1 MNDRRHTNIRRSSS
15 YKIHKN
21 HKISRRVYISFIRC
35 FIGLAIMLCGSGIF
49 GLVNSYAGTSSVN
62 SELTKVFISEEIR
75 LGHDIY
81 DIARENLPGGTEES
95 NEGALKAYL
104 AEVMKINH
112 IYELEE
118 LDAGNHIIVPSYK

>member
-1 MNDRRHTNIRRSSS
+1 
-15 YKIHKN
+15 
-21 HKISRRVYISFIRC
+21 
-35 FIGLAIMLCGSGIF
+35 MLCGSGIF
-49 GLVNSYAGTSSVN
+49 GLVNSYAGTGSVN

-81 DIARENLPGGTEES
+81 DIARENLPGGTKES
-95 NEGALKAYL
+95 NEDALKAYL

>member
-15 YKIHKN
+15 SS
-21 HKISRRVYISFIRC
+21 HKISRRVNISFIRC
-35 FIGLAIMLCGSGIF
+35 FIGLAIMLCGSSIF